1 MAVCQNLFSSI
12 WVSFIPRHFRNNCW
26 QSVSYGFEKLPAL
39 VTPGEVMFDKMCF
52 QTFIITSRSL
62 VCRHRSQTTSLPMIR
77 KSWYRS
83 RHRLSTKRLMFYN
96 TAKIRGGTGFPN
108 PTSYNCGGGGGD
120 LRVRP
125 RRNNTSRS
133 YELNYAIFSS
143 TDRCSPSFPVT
154 FTRYQPVILE
164 VQKQTKHPI
173 WNFTGPG
180 ALSESYI
187 SKHFPLSED
196 FIIISLLKLT

>member
-1 MAVCQNLFSSI
+1 MLTVCFL
-12 WVSFIPRHFRNNCW
+12 WLR
-26 QSVSYGFEKLPAL
+26 
-39 VTPGEVMFDKMCF
+39 
-52 QTFIITSRSL
+52 IITDIRDTRWSHVWQNVFSDVYNNL
-62 VCRHRSQTTSLPMIR
+62 KKSCLSSQIPNNVITHDR

-108 PTSYNCGGGGGD
+108 PTSYNCGGGGGGD

-125 RRNNTSRS
+125 RRNNTSRN
-133 YELNYAIFSS
+133 YELKYAIFSS

-154 FTRYQPVILE
+154 FTQYQPVILE